1 MQYIC
6 VHSDQILMYAIV
18 FQVVKGKRYLKDGG
32 MRMGQEERWGR
43 EEKAIMFALGKQHAF
58 KPSRPRADKPG
69 ILYATCL
76 SSQWGLN
83 YPRSSFF
90 MSPLTNVFHLGMCF
104 CLVPRL
110 SPLRRG
116 VRVSRE
122 SLMYLVAS
130 LQQWFSQVSMAYWHG
145 FSVALYFVTL

>member
-130 LQQWFSQVSMAYWHG
+130 LQQ
-145 FSVALYFVTL
+145 